1 MGGYLVNFA
10 VYTMAMIGLIF
21 FALMVYK
28 KCTEY
33 GGLTLS
39 KNKSIEV
46 EEAVSL
52 APRKTLYIVRV
63 GQERFLLAGDADKT
77 TLIAKLNNSETVQ
90 NILTQEIF
98 TKTNK
103 PTKINDS
110 NKANNPVT
118 IDNHSLIDDI
128 SENTDNTADWQDIT
142 PEQIADVR
150 KNSGK
155 LSKPLNSSVDDIP
168 VIVDFPKNKKDNN
181 EDVLHSML
189 KKISK

>member
-63 GQERFLLAGDADKT
+63 GKERFLLAGDVDKT
-77 TLIAKLNNSETVQ
+77 TFLAKLNSNENLSTLEEKTDTNDFVGVDSTGNS
-90 NILTQEIF
+90 LDLS
-98 TKTNK
+98 
-103 PTKINDS
+103 KITS
-110 NKANNPVT
+110 
-118 IDNHSLIDDI
+118 
-128 SENTDNTADWQDIT
+128 
-142 PEQIADVR
+142 EQIADIR
-150 KNSGK
+150 KNTGK

>member
-63 GQERFLLAGDADKT
+63 GNERFLLAGDVDKT
-77 TLIAKLNNSETVQ
+77 TFLAKLNSNENLSTLEEKTDTNDFVGVDSTGNS
-90 NILTQEIF
+90 LDLS
-98 TKTNK
+98 
-103 PTKINDS
+103 KITS
-110 NKANNPVT
+110 
-118 IDNHSLIDDI
+118 
-128 SENTDNTADWQDIT
+128 
-142 PEQIADVR
+142 EQIADIR
-150 KNSGK
+150 KNTGK